1 MFYYIDDIINING
14 LDLDNT
20 LLDEKSYENVLIMIM
35 QNSIR
40 CKGFTHYF

>member
-35 QNSIR
+35 RNSIR
-40 CKGFTHYF
+40 CKGFTYYF